1 VVWPE
6 VAELS
11 LCGALGCGGSLVAA
25 AVAHLRDASHPRPC
39 PKTSQPRN
47 VKSRSAS
54 SSSSCSSS
62 RSSRRRRSSRGT
74 CAQDDEDAD
83 DEGAEAGAQD
93 EDESDVEA
101 DVEANVEG
109 EAEGEAEPGAG
120 VAWGRYRAAVL
131 QATDAAV
138 PFYEKLGFVRVG
150 AVSRWHD
157 RLDMPEVGGGAG
169 GARLREGERERAR
182 ACEQS

>member
-25 AVAHLRDASHPRPC
+25 AVAHLREASHPRPC
-39 PKTSQPRN
+39 PNASHPRN
-47 VKSRSAS
+47 AKSRSAS
-54 SSSSCSSS
+54 SSSS
-62 RSSRRRRSSRGT
+62 SSRRRSGT
-74 CAQDDEDAD
+74 CAQDDEDAG
-83 DEGAEAGAQD
+83 DEGAEAGAQG
-93 EDESDVEA
+93 EDEGDA
-101 DVEANVEG
+101 EG
-109 EAEGEAEPGAG
+109 DAEGEAEPGAG
-120 VAWGRYRAAVL
+120 VAWGRYRAVVL